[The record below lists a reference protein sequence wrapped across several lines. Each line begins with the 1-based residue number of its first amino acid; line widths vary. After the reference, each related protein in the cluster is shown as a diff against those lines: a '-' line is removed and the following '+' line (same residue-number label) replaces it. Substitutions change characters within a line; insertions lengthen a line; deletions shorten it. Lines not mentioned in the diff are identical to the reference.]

1 MATLESAIT
10 VFTPQR
16 FSNNYY
22 HFLAKSPDSVKLH
35 ASTSIP
41 SSSSSLSSL
50 FSHFSS
56 SSSKSRTLCF
66 ALQEV
71 TEAAIQ
77 DNKTEPL
84 NNVKKKLCVFNLPW
98 TQSAPDIKDLFAQC
112 GTVISVEIIKN
123 KDGKGKGYAFVTM
136 DTGEEAQAV
145 VDKFNGHEI
154 SGRIVRVE
162 FSKSLKKPPSPPPP
176 GLPPSDARHVI
187 YASNIAWKARST
199 HLRDI
204 FTENFKEPVSAR
216 VVFQT
221 ADGRSAGYGFVSY
234 HTKEEAE
241 AAVSALDG
249 KELMGRPLR
258 IKISEKK
265 VKKAES
271 EEGEEQIAES
281 DEGGE
286 KQVDNAQPEGL

>member
-1 MATLESAIT
+1 
-10 VFTPQR
+10 
-16 FSNNYY
+16 
-22 HFLAKSPDSVKLH
+22 
-35 ASTSIP
+35 
-41 SSSSSLSSL
+41 
-50 FSHFSS
+50 
-56 SSSKSRTLCF
+56 
-66 ALQEV
+66 
-71 TEAAIQ
+71 
-77 DNKTEPL
+77 
-84 NNVKKKLCVFNLPW
+84 
-98 TQSAPDIKDLFAQC
+98 
-112 GTVISVEIIKN
+112 
-123 KDGKGKGYAFVTM
+123 
-136 DTGEEAQAV
+136 V
-145 VDKFNGHEI
+145 VQEI

-249 KELMGRPLR
+249 KVVIISLLMVTYLCYLFTNVELFA
-258 IKISEKK
+258 IS
-265 VKKAES
+265 
-271 EEGEEQIAES
+271 
-281 DEGGE
+281 
-286 KQVDNAQPEGL
+286 